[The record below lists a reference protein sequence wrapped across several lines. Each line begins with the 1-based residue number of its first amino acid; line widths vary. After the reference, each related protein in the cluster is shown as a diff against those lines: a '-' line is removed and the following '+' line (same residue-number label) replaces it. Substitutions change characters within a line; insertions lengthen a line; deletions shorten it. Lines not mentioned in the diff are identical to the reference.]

1 MIVSSMR
8 ERILLIFCFIFSN
21 ILVSQNIDFKRS
33 NFKNN
38 KSGLKLAKENLE
50 KADKIRDKAIS
61 IMVSMKD
68 PTTYYRDALFY
79 YLKAQEFNAN
89 NADLNFKIGS
99 CLLFTNS
106 KAKSYDYLKKAKDF
120 NSKLSNE
127 FNFYYAMS
135 LHLDSQFDLAVEYFQ
150 KFRKNAKSKELDL
163 YAKK

>member
-8 ERILLIFCFIFSN
+8 ERILLIFCLFLPN

-68 PTTYYRDALFY
+68 QQLTIETLLFY
-79 YLKAQEFNAN
+79 YLRK
-89 NADLNFKIGS
+89 
-99 CLLFTNS
+99 
-106 KAKSYDYLKKAKDF
+106 LK
-120 NSKLSNE
+120 NLILI
-127 FNFYYAMS
+127 M
-135 LHLDSQFDLAVEYFQ
+135 QI
-150 KFRKNAKSKELDL
+150 
-163 YAKK
+163 